1 MYVKYLVHGHTV
13 GKHLI
18 NGLCFIILIIWHM
31 FDGTYTEGSFYR
43 NLHSLS
49 YENMGLFG
57 GNGLYQLSGTISVIM
72 KFRELE

>member
-1 MYVKYLVHGHTV
+1 
-13 GKHLI
+13 
-18 NGLCFIILIIWHM
+18 M